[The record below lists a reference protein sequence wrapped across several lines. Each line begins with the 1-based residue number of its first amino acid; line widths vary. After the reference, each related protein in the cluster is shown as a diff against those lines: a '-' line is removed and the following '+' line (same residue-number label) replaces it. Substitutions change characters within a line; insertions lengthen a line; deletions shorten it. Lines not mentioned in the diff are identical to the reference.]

1 VVLGKQDKD
10 KLNRHARPMSAPSP
24 EVPGWEPCG
33 EEIDQEGPYS
43 APLGEDS
50 ADQLVVRMGRSASG
64 QLVEFAIW
72 QETRDLFG
80 NWQKVVV
87 TDSRHGSVHLHRYVA
102 STYQRD
108 GEPTLLKTLADEAD
122 VQTGYNQAH
131 QAMIKNWITEKQRWQ
146 HG

>member
-1 VVLGKQDKD
+1 MVLGKQDKD
-10 KLNRHARPMSAPSP
+10 KLNRHARPMGAPSP

-87 TDSRHGSVHLHRYVA
+87 IRQQARLRPSTPICCVHVSARRR
-102 STYQRD
+102 TY
-108 GEPTLLKTLADEAD
+108 AA
-122 VQTGYNQAH
+122 
-131 QAMIKNWITEKQRWQ
+131 
-146 HG
+146 